1 MAGAPV
7 ELLSKIPIFAGLG
20 SKDLKHIA
28 EAMTERRV
36 DAGRTL
42 AVEGQ
47 QGIGFFVIETGTAK
61 VSVAGD
67 EKRTLGPGDS
77 FGEIAL
83 IVETPRTATVTAETA
98 VHCWA
103 IASWAFRPLVKENAT
118 VAWSLLDSVAK
129 MVAQR

>member
-1 MAGAPV
+1 MAEAPV
-7 ELLSKIPIFAGLG
+7 ELLGKIPIFSSL
-20 SKDLKHIA
+20 SPKDLKQIA
-28 EAMTERRV
+28 AAMTGRRV
-36 DAGRTL
+36 EAGRTL

-61 VSVAGD
+61 VSVGGD

-83 IVETPRTATVTAETA
+83 IVETPRTATVTTETE
-98 VHCWA
+98 VQCWA
-103 IASWAFRPLVKENAT
+103 IAAWAFRPLVKENAA
-118 VAWSLLDSVAK
+118 VAWALLDSVAK

>member
-1 MAGAPV
+1 MAEAPV
-7 ELLSKIPIFAGLG
+7 ELLRKVGIFDSLG
-20 SKDLKHIA
+20 PKELKEIA
-28 EAMTERRV
+28 SAMTERHV
-36 DAGRTL
+36 EPGRTL

-47 QGIGFFVIETGTAK
+47 QGVGFFVIESGIAK
-61 VSVAGD
+61 VSVGGD

-103 IASWAFRPLVKENAT
+103 IASWAFRPLVKENAS
-118 VAWSLLDSVAK
+118 VAWALLDSVAK

>member
-1 MAGAPV
+1 MAEAPV
-7 ELLSKIPIFAGLG
+7 ALLSKLPIFAGLAQ
-20 SKDLKHIA
+20 KDLKHIA

-36 DAGRTL
+36 DPGRTL

-47 QGIGFFVIETGTAK
+47 QGVGFFVIESGTAK
-61 VSVAGD
+61 VSVGGD

-83 IVETPRTATVTAETA
+83 IIETPRTATVTAETE

-118 VAWSLLDSVAK
+118 VAWALLDSVAK
-129 MVAQR
+129 MVASR

>member
-1 MAGAPV
+1 MAEAPV
-7 ELLSKIPIFAGLG
+7 ELLQKISIFG
-20 SKDLKHIA
+20 SLSPKDLKQIA
-28 EAMTERRV
+28 AAMTERRV
-36 DAGRTL
+36 EPGRTL

-47 QGIGFFVIETGTAK
+47 QGIGFFVIESGTAK

-83 IVETPRTATVTAETA
+83 IVETPRTATVTAETE
-98 VHCWA
+98 VRCWA
-103 IASWAFRPLVKENAT
+103 IAAWAFRPLVKENAA
-118 VAWSLLDSVAK
+118 VAWALLDSVAK